1 MGDTN
6 RSTDPCATICDQENS
21 ISTASKPGLQGLCN
35 MTSLL
40 IRLAPRLFKP
50 SLRHSDP
57 RIRELAL
64 MRLNPEQENER
75 RQLIEFVV
83 HDDSVELKQLALQL
97 LQDIDSLTELFNR
110 SLAEPLQTA
119 CRSALVAQLS
129 GQTEDS
135 LKLDKRLNYVAAL
148 KEPQILKQLVQ
159 EGDNQQL
166 RLQAL
171 AQLPDDENLLLE
183 IAVQN
188 RIAKVRQTAAQR
200 ITSETGLEALLQ
212 QARNDK
218 QVQRHARERLQ
229 QMRSDA
235 QEREAHYQRAQ
246 TLIEQLERHLRIPMD
261 NLFAPKLEHLEQSW
275 STLKAGVTEAQR
287 TQFQQLLQQG
297 QKRWADYQTQQQ
309 TLAAQARLKAET
321 YQQQK
326 DLIAG
331 LENSLKAFAIELP
344 FPEISLGNLTS
355 QLDISRRHWD
365 TLCEQQTPDPETQK
379 RFEQVQNQL
388 MQLMDAWHRYHQ
400 WNAQWQALL
409 ERTDD
414 QRAEDIQAL
423 LKEIQWPSHL
433 VAPEPLQRLQADAIE
448 YRQQFDQSAS
458 SGPTLDDALPDPLPV
473 SQYEAQLDLLE
484 QQLNQGQIKQAGK
497 LYQQLQSQLEE
508 LHAAQR
514 PSQGARLRQLGALL
528 AEYKDWQGFV
538 AEPRREA
545 LCEQMEQLADD
556 EAMEPRVKAEKIK
569 QLQKEWRELGQA
581 ANNKSLWERFH
592 QASERAYAPCQAL
605 FAEEAAL
612 RRHNEAQREIICAEL
627 EELSND
633 VIIQLH
639 HDAIEKLI
647 QEAQKEWRRF
657 SPINRNQRKTLEQ
670 RFEAALK
677 PLKTQQRHT
686 QNERLAQKET
696 LIEAAE
702 ALTQVERS
710 LDAAQEA
717 KSLQQQWKAIGLLP
731 RHEEQPLWQRFRKAC
746 DIIFERR
753 DQARTQRKVQGEAQ
767 WQQLQKHLADA
778 ETALHDG
785 ALQQAQQLIS
795 QIQMGRHVPQSERK
809 AFEQRLDQLKQ
820 QCQVQALKQ
829 QRQAL
834 WQQWQ
839 ALASAASP
847 EATEASP
854 KSQEAIDQLC
864 LHMAILA
871 EQPPRDEAEAQKRLA
886 LQVTRLT
893 DSQQGDLRSADEEA
907 QDLLDQWQ
915 ALSHHATP
923 SQHQHFE
930 QALTAFC
937 KPS

>member
-1 MGDTN
+1 
-6 RSTDPCATICDQENS
+6 
-21 ISTASKPGLQGLCN
+21 

-64 MRLNPEQENER
+64 MRLNPEQESER
-75 RQLIEFVV
+75 RQLIEFVT
-83 HDDSVELKQLALQL
+83 HDDSVELKQRALQL
-97 LQDIDSLTELFNR
+97 LQDIDSLTELLNL
-110 SLAEPLQTA
+110 SLAEPLHTA

-135 LKLDKRLNYVAAL
+135 LKLEQRLDYLATL
-148 KEPQILKQLVQ
+148 KDAQILKQLVQ
-159 EGDNQQL
+159 EGDNQRL

-183 IAVQN
+183 IAIQN
-188 RIAKVRQTAAQR
+188 RIAKVRQSAAHR
-200 ITSETGLEALLQ
+200 ITSEAGLETLLQ
-212 QARNDK
+212 QTRNDK

-229 QMRSDA
+229 RLRSDA
-235 QEREAHYQRAQ
+235 QQREAHYQRAQ
-246 TLIEQLERHLRIPMD
+246 SLIEQLERHLRIPMD

-275 STLKAGVTEAQR
+275 SALKAGVTEAQH

-309 TLAAQARLKAET
+309 ALAAQARLKAET

-326 DLIAG
+326 DLVEG

-355 QLDISRRHWD
+355 QLDISHRHWE
-365 TLCEQQTPDPETQK
+365 TLCEQQAPEPKTQK
-379 RFEQVQNQL
+379 RFDLVQNQL
-388 MQLMDAWHRYHQ
+388 MQLIEAWHRYHQ
-400 WNAQWQALL
+400 WNTQWQALL

-414 QRAEDIQAL
+414 QRAEDIQTL

-433 VAPEPLQRLQADAIE
+433 VAPEPLQRLQAD
-448 YRQQFDQSAS
+448 YRELRYPFDQSQPS
-458 SGPTLDDALPDPLPV
+458 SAALDDALPDPLPV
-473 SQYEAQLDLLE
+473 SHYEAQLDLLE
-484 QQLNQGQIKQAGK
+484 QQLNQGHIKPAGK
-497 LYQQLQSQLEE
+497 LYQRLQSQLEE
-508 LHAAQR
+508 LHSAQR

-545 LCEQMEQLADD
+545 LCEHMEQLADD
-556 EAMEPRVKAEKIK
+556 EAMEPRAKAEKIK

-581 ANNKSLWERFH
+581 ANNKSLWDRFH

-627 EELSND
+627 EVLSD
-633 VIIQLH
+633 
-639 HDAIEKLI
+639 DAITQLPHEAIEQLI

-670 RFEAALK
+670 RFEAALQ
-677 PLKTQQRHT
+677 PLKAQQRHT
-686 QNERLAQKET
+686 QNERLAQKEA

-717 KSLQQQWKAIGLLP
+717 KSLQQQWKTIGLLP

-767 WQQLQKHLADA
+767 WQQLQKHLVDA
-778 ETALHDG
+778 EAALNDG
-785 ALQQAQQLIS
+785 QLQQAQQLIS
-795 QIQMGRHVPQSERK
+795 KIQIGRHVPQGERK
-809 AFEQRLDQLKQ
+809 AFEQRLDKLKQ
-820 QCQVQALKQ
+820 QCQAQALGQ

-839 ALASAASP
+839 AMAAEP
-847 EATEASP
+847 HTEAAEATTQVQE
-854 KSQEAIDQLC
+854 EAIDQLC

-871 EQPPRDEAEAQKRLA
+871 ELPPRDESEAKKRLA
-886 LQVTRLT
+886 LQVSRLA

-907 QDLLDQWQ
+907 QDLLNQWHALKHQ
-915 ALSHHATP
+915 ANPT
-923 SQHQHFE
+923 QRQHFE
-930 QALTAFC
+930 QALQAFC
-937 KPS
+937 QNS